1 MSHDL
6 IYELL
11 VGAGIFLL
19 LFAGLVLL
27 AGCVDPARG
36 EAAIQDAGRDAH
48 APGDSHRLSVSIA
61 EALVQNR
68 IVEPAN
74 MTEVARIVALK
85 IELQNAMGSP
95 LI

>member
-36 EAAIQDAGRDAH
+36 EAAIQDAGRDRTPLAI
-48 APGDSHRLSVSIA
+48 AIGLAFRLRKR
-61 EALVQNR
+61 LFRTGLLNLR
-68 IVEPAN
+68 
-74 MTEVARIVALK
+74 R
-85 IELQNAMGSP
+85 
-95 LI
+95 